1 MKKIGLMGAAM
12 AALLSM
18 ASQAAAQT
26 EIQWW
31 HSMAGELGQKLE
43 GLASRFN
50 ESQSEYKVVPL
61 YRGTYPES
69 MTAAIAAF
77 RAGEQPHI
85 LQVFEV
91 GTGTFMAARDA
102 IYPVQELMTDTGEA
116 FDPASYLPAVT
127 GYYQT
132 GDGELLSFPFNS
144 SSVILYYNKD
154 AFEAAGLDASQPP
167 KTWGELAEAAQKIVS
182 SGTKTCGFTSTWPAW
197 VNLENLSAWH
207 NKPIATQQ
215 NGMAGFDAVFNFEEA
230 GLVGKHWA
238 NLVEW
243 QKGGAYQYRG
253 RTNTA
258 GPSFNSGECAM
269 LLESSGGRASIS
281 ANADFDVGYGMMPYY
296 DDIEGAPQNSI
307 IGGASLWVLRGKDED
322 SYKGV
327 AQFLTFLSQPEIQGE
342 WHQSTGY
349 LPITEAAYEA
359 TKASGFYE
367 KNPGAD
373 TAIKE
378 VTLNTPT
385 ENSRGLRFGNYVQ
398 IRTMFEEE
406 LEAALGGQKSA
417 EDAVKSAQERGNEM
431 LREFESQNQ

>member
-1 MKKIGLMGAAM
+1 MKKIGVMAAAM
-12 AALLSM
+12 SALLLT
-18 ASQAAAQT
+18 AGHAAAQT

-31 HSMAGELGQKLE
+31 HSMSGELGQKLE
-43 GLASRFN
+43 GLANRFN
-50 ESQSEYKVVPL
+50 ESQSEFKVVPL

-102 IYPVQELMTDTGEA
+102 IYPVQELMTDTGET

-167 KTWGELAEAAQKIVS
+167 KTWDELAEAAQKIVT
-182 SGTKTCGFTSTWPAW
+182 SGTKTCGFTTTWPAW

-215 NGMAGFDAVFNFEEA
+215 NGMAGFDAVFEFDEA
-230 GLVGKHWA
+230 GLVAKHWA
-238 NLVEW
+238 NLVNW
-243 QKGGAYQYRG
+243 QEGGAFQYRG

-269 LLESSGGRASIS
+269 LLESSAGRASIT

-307 IGGASLWVLRGKDED
+307 IGGASLWVLRGKDDD

-327 AQFLTFLSQPEIQGE
+327 AEFLSFLSQPDIQSE

-349 LPITEAAYEA
+349 LPITQAAYEA
-359 TKASGFYE
+359 TKATGFYE
-367 KNPGAD
+367 QNPGAD
-373 TAIKE
+373 TAIQE
-378 VTLNTPT
+378 VTLNAPT
-385 ENSRGLRFGNYVQ
+385 DNSRGLRFGNYVQ

-417 EDAVKSAQERGNEM
+417 EDAVRSAQERGNEM
-431 LREFESQNQ
+431 LREFESQHQ

>member
-18 ASQAAAQT
+18 AGQAAAQT

-167 KTWGELAEAAQKIVS
+167 KTWSELAEAAQKIVS